1 MNIAEGLKYS
11 KDHEWIRV
19 EGDTAY
25 VGITD
30 YAQHNLGDIVYVE
43 LPGVGTALNAGDVLG
58 AVDSV
63 KSASDIYTPV
73 SGEVLKVNES
83 LSDAP
88 EKVNADAYA
97 SWIAEIKL
105 TDLSEL
111 DGLMDAAAYKAYCL
125 SEE

>member
-11 KDHEWIRV
+11 KDHEWVRV

-30 YAQHNLGDIVYVE
+30 YAQHNLGEIVYVE
-43 LPGVGTALNAGDVLG
+43 LPGVGTALSAGDALG

-73 SGEVLKVNES
+73 SGEVLKVNSE
-83 LSDAP
+83 LSDVP

-111 DGLMDAAAYKAYCL
+111 DGLMDAAAYREYCL

>member
-11 KDHEWIRV
+11 KDHEWVRV

-30 YAQHNLGDIVYVE
+30 YAQHNLGEIVYVE
-43 LPGVGTALNAGDVLG
+43 LPAVGASVSAGDVLG

-73 SGEVLKVNES
+73 SGEVLQVNES
-83 LSDAP
+83 LSDTP

-97 SWIAEIKL
+97 SWIAALKL
-105 TDLSEL
+105 SDPSEL
-111 DGLMDAAAYKAYCL
+111 DGLMDAAAYKEHCL
-125 SEE
+125 VEE